1 MSRASKITFGVTCL
15 FTLTSIIGVH
25 YVQEL
30 ERDTLH
36 QGPIKDAKRIAEKK
50 QKEAEEKANESTKN
64 ISVMKSP
71 IDGLSPEEKE
81 KKRNFNRN
89 DHELQ
94 QQLRE
99 KYEKMQ
105 PLTGEVV
112 TKDGEVIQSNGTTN

>member
-112 TKDGEVIQSNGTTN
+112 TKDGEVIQSNGTIN

>member
-30 ERDTLH
+30 ERETLH
-36 QGPIKDAKRIAEKK
+36 QGPLKDAKRVAEKK
-50 QKEAEEKANESTKN
+50 KREDDEKAKQLPKN
-64 ISVMKSP
+64 VSVMKSP
-71 IDGLSPEEKE
+71 IDGLSPEERE

-105 PLTGEVV
+105 PLTGKIV
-112 TKDGEVIQSNGTTN
+112 TKDGEVIPNNGKTD

>member
-1 MSRASKITFGVTCL
+1 MSRASKITFGLTCL

-50 QKEAEEKANESTKN
+50 KKETEEKARQSTEN
-64 ISVMKSP
+64 TSAMKP
-71 IDGLSPEEKE
+71 PTNGLSPEEKE
-81 KKRNFNRN
+81 KKRNFNRS

-94 QQLRE
+94 QQLRQ

-105 PLTGEVV
+105 PLTGEIV
-112 TKDGEVIQSNGTTN
+112 TKDGELVQSNGKTS

>member
-15 FTLTSIIGVH
+15 FTLTSIVGVH